1 MEYGEYAEVS
11 EAALTWFVRNTYKV
25 LVGEG
30 FAVRVLGVMRQPGI
44 HVRTQQMHQYLSAQK
59 QTWFNTTF
67 TITLLLLLLSI
78 KTVNYLQLFI
88 QWRPCTSR
96 LCSHLLGLASPC
108 WQRWHTVIAPCTRTE
123 HSGPRSIH
131 VTEQTVISSKNIN
144 ISHEQFKLGLK
155 N

>member
-59 QTWFNTTF
+59 QT
-67 TITLLLLLLSI
+67 
-78 KTVNYLQLFI
+78 
-88 QWRPCTSR
+88 
-96 LCSHLLGLASPC
+96 
-108 WQRWHTVIAPCTRTE
+108 
-123 HSGPRSIH
+123 
-131 VTEQTVISSKNIN
+131 
-144 ISHEQFKLGLK
+144 
-155 N
+155 